1 MFEADFKSFIIKI
14 TTLEAEI
21 EHAKVEKQSLLTEF
35 DAYKKKQAE
44 ENRVNS
50 FFSQSDDF

>member
-35 DAYKKKQAE
+35 EAYKKKQAE
-44 ENRVNS
+44 ENRVNNY
-50 FFSQSDDF
+50 FF